1 MENKIIRILEK
12 NKEGLTITEL
22 VKESKL
28 TRDKV
33 RIALA
38 KLEGRNLIKIR
49 QIGMAKLILKS

>member
-1 MENKIIRILEK
+1 MENKIIKLLEK

-22 VKESKL
+22 VKELNS

-33 RIALA
+33 RISLA